1 MYFSK
6 TVLCFSKGIYFILDY
21 LYTKVQNKIF
31 IYIKSY
37 KIILLKGHWTG
48 DFGYLFFSLNMLGQP
63 RKYGRHKKKLHQ
75 RPLRGSYGPLKSSRY
90 CPVPRATVQF
100 PRATVQF
107 PHATVQFPRA
117 TVQFPRATV
126 QFLALLSSFLALL
139 SSFLALLSSSSCY
152 CPVPRATVQ
161 FLALLSSFLEL
172 LSSPYFSFL
181 VYRKQGTFLYFFFV
195 RLFILLYQYTYSFK
209 SIHFF
214 PYFGPIHT
222 MPDLISSRYCPVPRA
237 TVQFLAL
244 LSSSSCY
251 CAVPR
256 ATVQF
261 PRATV
266 QYAPTGQ

>member
-1 MYFSK
+1 
-6 TVLCFSKGIYFILDY
+6 
-21 LYTKVQNKIF
+21 
-31 IYIKSY
+31 
-37 KIILLKGHWTG
+37 
-48 DFGYLFFSLNMLGQP
+48 MLGQP

-75 RPLRGSYGPLKSSRY
+75 RPLRGSYGTLKSSRY

-107 PHATVQFPRA
+107 LMLLSSSSRYCPVPRAIVQFPRA
-117 TVQFPRATV
+117 TVQSLFFFFGLPKAGYIFV
-126 QFLALLSSFLALL
+126 
-139 SSFLALLSSSSCY
+139 
-152 CPVPRATVQ
+152 
-161 FLALLSSFLEL
+161 
-172 LSSPYFSFL
+172 
-181 VYRKQGTFLYFFFV
+181 FFFV
-195 RLFILLYQYTYSFK
+195 RLFILLYQDTYSFK

-266 QYAPTGQ
+266 

>member
-63 RKYGRHKKKLHQ
+63 RKYGCHQKKLPPI
-75 RPLRGSYGPLKSSRY
+75 PLRGSYDALKSSRY

-100 PRATVQF
+100 LALLSSFLALLSSFLMLLSSFLELLSSFLELLSSSSRYCPVSSRYCPVPRAIVQFPPATVQF

-117 TVQFPRATV
+117 TVQFPRAIVQFPRATVQCPRATV

-139 SSFLALLSSSSCY
+139 SSPFSLLHVFDWLIVCCVMSSLVLMQSIEHIRLLLS
-152 CPVPRATVQ
+152 
-161 FLALLSSFLEL
+161 
-172 LSSPYFSFL
+172 
-181 VYRKQGTFLYFFFV
+181 
-195 RLFILLYQYTYSFK
+195 
-209 SIHFF
+209 
-214 PYFGPIHT
+214 
-222 MPDLISSRYCPVPRA
+222 
-237 TVQFLAL
+237 
-244 LSSSSCY
+244 
-251 CAVPR
+251 
-256 ATVQF
+256 
-261 PRATV
+261 
-266 QYAPTGQ
+266 